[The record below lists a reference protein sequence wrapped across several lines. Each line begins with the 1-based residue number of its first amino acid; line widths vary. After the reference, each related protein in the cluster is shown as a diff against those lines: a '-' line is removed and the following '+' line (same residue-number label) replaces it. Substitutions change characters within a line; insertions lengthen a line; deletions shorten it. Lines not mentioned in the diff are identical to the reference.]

1 MHSLAQ
7 VKSELQRAQ
16 VALGERKGQQKR
28 LAQDQAD
35 CLGQL
40 EQYREQ
46 VQVFEQVTV
55 LLQQTSEHARKQAR
69 EQIEML
75 VTNTLRSIFGPEYA
89 FKIELLEKA
98 GRPEAEFYVVS
109 TFGGEAL
116 KTRPQDSRGGGVVDV
131 VSLGLRIA
139 MLETYRPR
147 LEGALILDE
156 PAKHVS
162 EEFIQPVANF
172 LKMISD
178 FFRRQ
183 VIMVTHNNQLAET
196 AEVSYQVV
204 LKDDHSVVTRISL
217 VQ

>member
-1 MHSLAQ
+1 MENLEQLKAR
-7 VKSELQRAQ
+7 LGRAR

-28 LAQDQAD
+28 LQMDRATCAT
-35 CLGQL
+35 QL
-40 EQYREQ
+40 EEYRDKAT
-46 VQVFEQVTV
+46 VFEQVSV

-75 VTNTLRSIFGPEYA
+75 VTNTLRSVFGPEYA
-89 FKIELLEKA
+89 FRIELTEKA

-109 TFGGEAL
+109 NYAGEKL
-116 KTRPQDSRGGGVVDV
+116 ETRPQDSRGGGVVDV

-162 EEFIQPVANF
+162 EDFIAPVANF
-172 LKMISD
+172 LKVISD
-178 FFRRQ
+178 FFGRQ
-183 VIMVTHNNQLAET
+183 VIMVTHNPHLAET
-196 AEVSYQVV
+196 AEAAYTVV
-204 LKDDHSVVTRISL
+204 MQNEQSVVTRTA
-217 VQ
+217 

>member
-1 MHSLAQ
+1 MESLESL
-7 VKSELQRAQ
+7 KSRLGKAR

-28 LAQDQAD
+28 LQLDRDACAA
-35 CLGQL
+35 QL
-40 EQYREQ
+40 EEFLEKGL
-46 VQVFEQVTV
+46 VFEQVVV

-75 VTNTLRSIFGPEYA
+75 VTNTLRSVFGGEYA
-89 FKIELLEKA
+89 FRIELTERA

-109 TFGGEAL
+109 TYNGEQL
-116 KTRPQDSRGGGVVDV
+116 ETRPQDSRGGGVVDV

-162 EEFIQPVANF
+162 EEYIAPVATF
-172 LKMISD
+172 LKMLSD
-178 FFRRQ
+178 YFDRQ
-183 VIMVTHNNQLAET
+183 IIMVTHNPHLAET
-196 AEVSYQVV
+196 AEVAYSVM
-204 LKDDHSVVTRISL
+204 LKDGQSVVTRTA
-217 VQ
+217 